1 MPVKKFIPIASAFN
15 VKIYAPDDG
24 CVSFFNSPFSA
35 HRKLE
40 AVDIYPSK
48 AKFGDEAVCPVS
60 GVVKAVKKYPSPT
73 LYPNKLPLYEYLILI
88 ECTDN
93 PEIYAKILHA
103 RPLVSID
110 DVIHVGDTIGILS
123 RSGYI
128 PFWVDPHIHAELR
141 NYKDPIRARGAY
153 QLEILNTKQ
162 SKMPISKSTPE
173 SDLAGTVTHVEPRYA
188 MIRPKK
194 DNWENVGNF
203 SGLKVRVGSSV
214 GILDGG
220 VPHMGYGGVLV
231 NEKIRK
237 GDPVS
242 LAGTKIGE
250 VTEPSNGVAIFKI
263 KNFKVTANNS
273 EFRGISSRLHLKNER
288 GIKLVPLRTG
298 CVNLNINA
306 NVTIKTNININSS
319 SSIQA

>member
-15 VKIYAPDDG
+15 VEVYAPDDG
-24 CVSFFNSPFSA
+24 CVSFFNSPFLA
-35 HRKLE
+35 HKKLE

-48 AKFGDEAVCPVS
+48 AEFGDEVVCPVN

-110 DVIHVGDTIGILS
+110 DVIHVGDSIGILN

-128 PFWVDPHIHAELR
+128 PFWVDPHIHVELR
-141 NYKDPIRARGAY
+141 NYKDPIRAGGAY
-153 QLEILNTKQ
+153 RLEILNTKQ
-162 SKMPISKSTPE
+162 SKMTTSRSTPE
-173 SDLAGTVTHVEPRYA
+173 SDLAGTVTHIESRYA
-188 MIRPKK
+188 VIRPKK

-203 SGLKVRVGSSV
+203 CGLKVHAGSCV

-220 VPHMGYGGVLV
+220 VPHMSYGGVLV
-231 NEKIRK
+231 NEKVRK

-242 LAGTKIGE
+242 LAGIKIGE

-273 EFRGISSRLHLKNER
+273 EFRGISTRLHLENKR
-288 GIKLVPLRTG
+288 RIKLVPLRTG
-298 CVNLNINA
+298 CVNLSINA
-306 NVTIKTNININSS
+306 NVTIKTSININGS